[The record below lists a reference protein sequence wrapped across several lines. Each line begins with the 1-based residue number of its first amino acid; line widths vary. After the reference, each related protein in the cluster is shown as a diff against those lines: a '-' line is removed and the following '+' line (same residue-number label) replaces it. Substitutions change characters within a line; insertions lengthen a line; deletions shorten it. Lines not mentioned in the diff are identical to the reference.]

1 MVIVSRGGVIAAA
14 AFALYAATI
23 PPLYQRPRESA
34 SAEMQVAL
42 PRFVQ
47 VMMLGGDR
55 YLAANLAG
63 FRALVASTE
72 TMGPDNYRIQAV
84 VQSDAAWLN
93 PAHEDNYYIA
103 AAILPWNDQLNAA
116 QFVLRQATLA
126 RPFDWQPPFYY
137 AFNTLHFL
145 KNPAEAAV
153 WMRIAGR
160 HTRDEMEQ
168 LSFQQLAA
176 QWVSKGEDL
185 DLAIRLHRSMA
196 KETKHRAFA
205 TFLEKRAQRLENQL
219 ALDHAIARYHKRF
232 GSFPAQLSD
241 SLTARS
247 SLRCPWILLVCN
259 TPSTTKES
267 LRCVLRS
274 PTSPARRCRVG
285 HEPGDRS

>member
-1 MVIVSRGGVIAAA
+1 MAIVSRGSVIAAA
-14 AFALYAATI
+14 AFALYAVTI
-23 PPLYQRPRESA
+23 PPLYQQPSVSA

-47 VMMLGGDR
+47 VMMAGGDR

-63 FRALVASTE
+63 FRALVASTD

-103 AAILPWNDQLNAA
+103 AAILPWNDQLDAA
-116 QFVLRQATLA
+116 QFVLRQATQA

-145 KNPAEAAV
+145 KDSAEAAA

-185 DLAIRLHRSMA
+185 ELAIRLHRSMA

-205 TFLEKRAQRLENQL
+205 NFLERRALRLENQL
-219 ALDHAIARYHKRF
+219 ALDYAIARYHQRF
-232 GSFPAQLSD
+232 GSFPAQLSE
-241 SLTARS
+241 
-247 SLRCPWILLVCN
+247 LVDRAIIAALPMDPFGMQY
-259 TPSTTKES
+259 TIDDKGKSQ
-267 LRCVLRS
+267 V
-274 PTSPARRCRVG
+274 SPALANKSGASAPSR
-285 HEPGDRS
+285 P